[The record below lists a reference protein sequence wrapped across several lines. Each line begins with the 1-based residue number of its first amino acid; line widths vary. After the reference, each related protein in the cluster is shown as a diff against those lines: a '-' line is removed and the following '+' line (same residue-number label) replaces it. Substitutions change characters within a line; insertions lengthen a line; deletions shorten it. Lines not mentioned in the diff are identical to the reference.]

1 LCKEQQQRHEQ
12 DFFRDY
18 GVAEASPDFQAGWSD
33 YMFFF
38 AFFVRFIRS
47 SKISE

>member
-1 LCKEQQQRHEQ
+1 VQEATAHSKTG
-12 DFFRDY
+12 FFRGY